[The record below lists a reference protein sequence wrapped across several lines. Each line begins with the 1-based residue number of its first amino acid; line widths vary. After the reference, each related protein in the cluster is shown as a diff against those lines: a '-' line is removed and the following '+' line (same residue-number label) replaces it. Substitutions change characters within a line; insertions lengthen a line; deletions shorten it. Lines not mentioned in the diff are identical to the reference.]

1 MPNRIKQ
8 LREIRGWSQ
17 AELGS
22 RLNPPT
28 SQQQIDKLEKG
39 QRRMTV
45 DWLNKFAAAFECDP
59 LLILGEVAPMT
70 PKEQAVLG
78 LFRGL
83 TQAVL
88 GLFRGLTAEEQDAF
102 LKAADAMAKLASGR
116 KTGNGD

>member
-83 TQAVL
+83 T
-88 GLFRGLTAEEQDAF
+88 AEEQDAF